1 MMVALCLTVS
11 ACVGFMLFGWFS
23 HMLPQLRLKMGKVQY
38 IHRHEIVWM
47 IVIMCMYLSHVL
59 LQ

>member
-23 HMLPQLRLKMGKVQY
+23 HMLPQLRLKMGKVY
-38 IHRHEIVWM
+38 THEILVY
-47 IVIMCMYLSHVL
+47 VYG
-59 LQ
+59 